1 MSFFQEIDNERGKIQ
16 RGIKRQME
24 GHDISEN
31 GRVEISKADTSKK
44 QHINW
49 GKCQNQLYRSSG
61 NEFEVSNNQENV

>member
-1 MSFFQEIDNERGKIQ
+1 
-16 RGIKRQME
+16 ME

-49 GKCQNQLYRSSG
+49 GKMSKLTL
-61 NEFEVSNNQENV
+61 